1 MGGTNTELLKDTL
14 SVTLQNCL
22 VRLVGVLHGNSLWEF
37 TQHPLL
43 EGLQPLVVV
52 AAADKLFV
60 LMWTNETKDICT
72 TCTDI
77 SVLDIK
83 SSTQL
88 DTLRTR

>member
-1 MGGTNTELLKDTL
+1 MGTNTELKDTL

-52 AAADKLFV
+52 AATDKLFV
-60 LMWTNETKDICT
+60 LMWTNESKEKVFLGAG
-72 TCTDI
+72 
-77 SVLDIK
+77 SF
-83 SSTQL
+83 
-88 DTLRTR
+88 